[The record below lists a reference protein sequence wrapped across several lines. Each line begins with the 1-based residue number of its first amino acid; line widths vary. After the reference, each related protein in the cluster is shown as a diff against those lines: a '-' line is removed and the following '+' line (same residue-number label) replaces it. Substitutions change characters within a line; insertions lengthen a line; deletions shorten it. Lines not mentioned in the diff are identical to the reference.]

1 MSNNQ
6 AESYSLLKA
15 CQLAKEVGFKYLHV
29 YGDSEIL
36 IKMLNSYGLFN
47 IPALN
52 VILKRIRTIL
62 KDFEQ
67 FEFFHI
73 LRDLNGTTDSLAN
86 VACLLAQG
94 YLSLNGEAN
103 LFQPIP

>member
-1 MSNNQ
+1 MDAS
-6 AESYSLLKA
+6 
-15 CQLAKEVGFKYLHV
+15 FKYLHV

-36 IKMLNSYGLFN
+36 IKMFNSDGLFN

-52 VILKRIRTIL
+52 VILKRIQIIL

-67 FEFFHI
+67 VEFFHI
-73 LRDLNGTTDSLAN
+73 FRDLNGTTDSLENA
-86 VACLLAQG
+86 ACLLAQG
-94 YLSLNGEAN
+94 YLSLDGEAI